1 MKFIQLKIKKLKI
14 ESAVQHME
22 VPKPDLAE
30 MDTINRF
37 GVSNRE
43 LFQNIKGMIN
53 RAKKLEDVI
62 NNDERLAKL
71 DHIS

>member
-1 MKFIQLKIKKLKI
+1 
-14 ESAVQHME
+14 ME

-71 DHIS
+71 DHISQQLIALKKYER